1 MAIDC
6 FIKRKITKF
15 YQNLVIFYTLFIK
28 IINLFQILFINNSYL
43 VLYNG
48 TKVYILFAKNN
59 EKTYF
64 FCEIVIWIDRKS
76 KIKQH
81 FLPR

>member
-1 MAIDC
+1 MQI
-6 FIKRKITKF
+6 IS
-15 YQNLVIFYTLFIK
+15 LFRIV
-28 IINLFQILFINNSYL
+28 FINSSGL

-64 FCEIVIWIDRKS
+64 FYGIVI
-76 KIKQH
+76 
-81 FLPR
+81 